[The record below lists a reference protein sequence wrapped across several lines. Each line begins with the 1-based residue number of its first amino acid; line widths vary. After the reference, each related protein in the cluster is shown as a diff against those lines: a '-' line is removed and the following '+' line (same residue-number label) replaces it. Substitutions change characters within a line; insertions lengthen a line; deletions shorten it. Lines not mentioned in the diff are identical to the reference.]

1 MCFWRKPH
9 FKARCRR
16 ANLTWSVCRVC
27 RAFLFEVAGQLE
39 LSDFYHFCLFYF
51 SAVMYTSILPAAAE
65 VVQVSL
71 NRREK
76 ERENTAECYTWLLLA
91 RVDIPARA
99 NVRQFIF
106 NRNWIR
112 ALPWSCL
119 LGLLILSRANTHLGM
134 SCWAASQSRKWKSH
148 VWTPVCGSWEAS
160 GAEQAQALQEASSHS
175 RPLALIRVL
184 MVQPRSAA
192 YLPTQI
198 VVYFDVHCVR
208 LLLCCRLVI
217 IQINV
222 TD

>member
-16 ANLTWSVCRVC
+16 ANLTWSVCRIC
-27 RAFLFEVAGQLE
+27 QALLFEVVGQLE

-51 SAVMYTSILPAAAE
+51 SVVMYTSVLPAAAE

-76 ERENTAECYTWLLLA
+76 ERENTTECNTWLLLVH
-91 RVDIPARA
+91 VDIPARA

-106 NRNWIR
+106 SRDWIG

-119 LGLLILSRANTHLGM
+119 PGLLILSQANTHSGM
-134 SCWAASQSRKWKSH
+134 SCWAASQSRKWKSY
-148 VWTPVCGSWEAS
+148 VWTPVCEAWEVS
-160 GAEQAQALQEASSHS
+160 EEEQARALQEASFHS
-175 RPLALIRVL
+175 RPLALISVL
-184 MVQPRSAA
+184 MVQPQSVA

-198 VVYFDVHCVR
+198 VAYFDVHCVC
-208 LLLCCRLVI
+208 LFLCCRLVT